1 MSQLLLLPNNV
12 HGAMLRFVEQFLAK
26 QGVDYRIIR
35 DPIEAMRRI
44 RTNARHQG
52 VDLPRIKPIT
62 IHGFRL
68 DPEVRTVYYKEHAI
82 HLRKKAFS
90 LFYFLLL
97 NHGTVIDRTTLL
109 ERVWGAQSNPFT
121 NTVDVHLSHLRK
133 KLLAH
138 GIDVIKTVHGVGY
151 ALEIE

>member
-1 MSQLLLLPNNV
+1 MSQLLLMPHNV
-12 HGAMLRFVEQFLAK
+12 HGGMLRFVEQFLAK

-44 RTNARHQG
+44 RANAHRQG
-52 VDLPRIKPIT
+52 VELPRVKPIT
-62 IHGFRL
+62 MHGFRL
-68 DPEVRTVYYKEHAI
+68 DPETRTVYYKEQCVR
-82 HLRKKAFS
+82 LRKKAFS

-121 NTVDVHLSHLRK
+121 NTVDVHLSHIRK

>member
-1 MSQLLLLPNNV
+1 MSQLLLLPQNV
-12 HGAMLRFVEQFLAK
+12 QGAMLRFVEQFLVK
-26 QGVDYRIIR
+26 QGVDYHVVH
-35 DPIEAMRRI
+35 DPMEAMRRI
-44 RTNARHQG
+44 RTSAHRKG
-52 VDLPRIKPIT
+52 KDIPRVNPII

-68 DPEVRTVYYKEHAI
+68 DPETRTVHYKGHAMQ
-82 HLRKKAFS
+82 LRKKAFS

-121 NTVDVHLSHLRK
+121 NTVDVHLSHVRK
-133 KLLAH
+133 KFLAN

-151 ALEIE
+151 TLEIE

>member
-1 MSQLLLLPNNV
+1 MSQLLLLPQNV
-12 HGAMLRFVEQFLAK
+12 QGAMLRFVEQFLVK
-26 QGVDYRIIR
+26 QGVDYHIVS

-44 RTNARHQG
+44 SKTARRKG
-52 VDLPRIKPIT
+52 KEIPRVAPI
-62 IHGFRL
+62 IINGFRL
-68 DPEVRTVYYKEHAI
+68 DPETRTVHYKGHSI
-82 HLRKKAFS
+82 QFRKKAFS

-121 NTVDVHLSHLRK
+121 NTVDVHLSHIRK
-133 KLLAH
+133 KLLANE
-138 GIDVIKTVHGVGY
+138 IDVIKTVHGAGY